1 MNTVTPASPTP
12 RDNTIVNDLLRQLN
26 DATTTP
32 GVSGGSSAVSIS
44 SDQLTALLQC
54 FKQQQEAIATMTATI
69 SSQNQGVNLPATT
82 SRISGPPSLHTNKH
96 TTKAP
101 EYYNNAKYEDIGLAR
116 RSEGVHTVDVR
127 T

>member
-54 FKQQQEAIATMTATI
+54 FKQQQEAIATMTVTI

-82 SRISGPPSLHTNKH
+82 RISRPSSLHTNN